1 MQNCCSKCQKEKNTP
16 VTCDEFSKLQ
26 FGNHRGLAESESE
39 SWIYEAHNSW
49 VIHEKRLNVLCKSRC
64 THTYKRSFDFDLK
77 FETWNHPLS
86 EYKSKIRAWSK
97 HINGQPGLP
106 GDINGPCKDQWPTQC
121 EPKPPLQKKTT
132 PKKQVLGTTRSAPR
146 GGFQFSSRT
155 SILQMQTRLRSCWGW
170 LGSCF
175 GRKAICSWSCPL
187 ALWSRGERC
196 RSSKC
201 SCTRFCRACG
211 PTPKTENNRQKTSY
225 WSDLVA

>member
-1 MQNCCSKCQKEKNTP
+1 MNFQNYNLGIIGAWQNQSQSH
-16 VTCDEFSKLQ
+16 EFMRL
-26 FGNHRGLAESESE
+26 
-39 SWIYEAHNSW
+39 NSW

-132 PKKQVLGTTRSAPR
+132 PKKTSLGDHKISTQR
-146 GGFQFSSRT
+146 GFPNFIQNKHPPDADAAALMLRLAWILFRPEGHLLLKLSTCPVIKRRTVSFFQMLLYTF
-155 SILQMQTRLRSCWGW
+155 LPRLRSNTKDW
-170 LGSCF
+170 
-175 GRKAICSWSCPL
+175 K
-187 ALWSRGERC
+187 
-196 RSSKC
+196 
-201 SCTRFCRACG
+201 
-211 PTPKTENNRQKTSY
+211 
-225 WSDLVA
+225 

>member
-1 MQNCCSKCQKEKNTP
+1 MYYVK
-16 VTCDEFSKLQ
+16 VD
-26 FGNHRGLAESESE
+26 
-39 SWIYEAHNSW
+39 AH
-49 VIHEKRLNVLCKSRC
+49 
-64 THTYKRSFDFDLK
+64 THTKGLLILIWNLKLEITHSLSISLKSEPDQNISTDSRDFLVISMGPAK
-77 FETWNHPLS
+77 T
-86 EYKSKIRAWSK
+86 
-97 HINGQPGLP
+97 NGQHNVNPNRP
-106 GDINGPCKDQWPTQC
+106 S
-121 EPKPPLQKKTT
+121 KKKKHQ
-132 PKKQVLGTTRSAPR
+132 KKQVLGTTRSAHR
-146 GGFQFSSRT
+146 GGFQISSRT